1 MAERTSISADRDL
14 DRTFKH
20 IGMRRRVV
28 QLLRIAVPLAGLGL
42 FAYLVLPLIISS
54 LFPAAQFDAIRI
66 SSDRLV
72 IDAPR
77 AKGTL
82 SDGGRYRVSAHSAET
97 GLANQDIVDL
107 VDLVGDLFFVDST
120 TAKAISD
127 DGRYSFIDETLELFS
142 TIYLTSSKGDKGTI
156 GNGVIYLSEQ
166 RFTGED
172 GVKFEF
178 IDGTTLDAATMKY
191 DSARGKWEFTKA
203 TLVLAPETVEEA
215 HN

>member
-1 MAERTSISADRDL
+1 MAELTSISADRDL
-14 DRTFKH
+14 DRAFKH

-107 VDLVGDLFFVDST
+107 VDLVGDLFFVDGT

-203 TLVLAPETVEEA
+203 TLVLTPETVEEA

>member
-1 MAERTSISADRDL
+1 MAELKSISADRDL

-20 IGMRRRVV
+20 IGMRRRVI
-28 QLLRIAVPLAGLGL
+28 QLLRFAVPLAGLGL

-107 VDLVGDLFFVDST
+107 VDLVGDLFFVDGT

>member
-1 MAERTSISADRDL
+1 MAELTSISADHDL

-107 VDLVGDLFFVDST
+107 VDLVGDLFFVDGT

-215 HN
+215 NN

>member
-1 MAERTSISADRDL
+1 MAELTSISADRDL

-107 VDLVGDLFFVDST
+107 VDLVGDLFFVDGT

>member
-1 MAERTSISADRDL
+1 MAELTSISADRDL

-66 SSDRLV
+66 SSDRLL

-107 VDLVGDLFFVDST
+107 VDLVGDLFFVDGT